1 MINWSEA
8 ENIDRALP
16 KGLDNK
22 IVFGYIDY
30 NMFDEL
36 GRQWLE
42 DNYSDLKNQQV
53 KTGWNEKGPVYEQL
67 GFYGELSSKLGK
79 DLGVATVL
87 INEKE
92 FILPKHFMSENEL
105 KKFII
110 KTTKKYFPELLI
122 WKEKDNTF

>member
-122 WKEKDNTF
+122 